1 MNTERWAAPETVLER
16 ISDPLAQVVDQW
28 LVTLG
33 AALDVEEVS
42 CCRDPAVRVQDY
54 EGPERATE
62 LPDP

>member
-1 MNTERWAAPETVLER
+1 MLER

-33 AALDVEEVS
+33 PALDVEEVS